1 MPDDAIGWTNEL
13 DPLERRLLSAFRNA
27 AFALQHERDD
37 FAQAVEGDLD
47 AVVGHGHR
55 ETVLPRF
62 RALMTT
68 LGLHARREIRFHV
81 PACPCLGADELLFLR
96 FHLRLTAGDS
106 GSAADLARQL
116 VDDDAVDTLLH
127 HASALAAHYPRMGRI
142 HGARMPTGNGAITLN
157 HATSTRVH

>member
-1 MPDDAIGWTNEL
+1 MPDDAIGWTHEL
-13 DPLERRLLSAFRNA
+13 DTLEQRLLSAFRNA

-47 AVVGHGHR
+47 AVVGQGHR
-55 ETVLPRF
+55 EAVLPRF

-106 GSAADLARQL
+106 GAAAELARQL
-116 VDDDAVDTLLH
+116 VDDDAVGMLLH
-127 HASALAAHYPRMGRI
+127 HASAVAAHYPRMSGAPVPAMHAGGRGI
-142 HGARMPTGNGAITLN
+142 PMHHG
-157 HATSTRVH
+157 TSTRVH

>member
-1 MPDDAIGWTNEL
+1 MSDDAIGWTNEL
-13 DPLERRLLSAFRNA
+13 EPLERRLLSAFRNA
-27 AFALQHERDD
+27 AFALQHEPED
-37 FAQAVEGDLD
+37 FAEAVEGDLD
-47 AVVGHGHR
+47 AVVGHAHR

-81 PACPCLGADELLFLR
+81 PACPCLGSDEALFLR

-106 GSAADLARQL
+106 GTAAELARRL

-127 HASALAAHYPRMGRI
+127 HASAVAAHYPRMEGVHVTPMR
-142 HGARMPTGNGAITLN
+142 TGNGAVTT
-157 HATSTRVH
+157 HHGASTRVH